1 MIRSNRFARLSA
13 ALVAGMAA
21 TILVAGVALAHPES
35 EGVHPNDCIVTVEP
49 GSVMAGG
56 TFTVAGNFGGASI
69 FLVKGTDAS
78 PDENAVPDATTSA
91 GGSFSVTF
99 TAEAADIGALTVWG
113 LIPGSE
119 CGDSDAL
126 TVNPALPDTA
136 VELPDE
142 TTILAGWILLLI
154 GITVVGERLG
164 PDHR

>member
-1 MIRSNRFARLSA
+1 MTKSHPFARLSA
-13 ALVAGMAA
+13 ALVAGVAA
-21 TILVAGVALAHPES
+21 TILVAGVALAHPDS
-35 EGVHPNDCIVTVEP
+35 EGDHPNDCIVTVEP
-49 GSVMAGG
+49 GTVTAGG

-78 PDENAVPDATTSA
+78 PAENAVPDATTPA

-99 TAEAADIGALTVWG
+99 TAEATDVGALTVWG

-119 CGDSDAL
+119 CGDADAL

-136 VELPDE
+136 VELPDD
-142 TTILAGWILLLI
+142 TTILAAWILLLI

-164 PDHR
+164 PHSR